1 MMIRSVHER
10 TIGAMPE
17 QIAPLI
23 ADFERIWPTQIAP
36 APRPLGE
43 RLYKTSMMLWQEY
56 DRPGAARAF
65 RVLSPAELHGEHWFE
80 LERVGAGTLVR
91 HTIQGE
97 ALGDYEA
104 IWRDRIEPAHNIIFE
119 AVLDNI
125 DTALAPSASSPRSS
139 ISSTGAP

>member
-36 APRPLGE
+36 APRAQGDG
-43 RLYKTSMMLWQEY
+43 LYQTPMMLWQEY

-65 RVLSPAELHGEHWFE
+65 RVVHPAELQGEHWFD
-80 LERVGAGTLVR
+80 LKPVPNGTLVR
-91 HTIQGE
+91 HTVEGE
-97 ALGDYEA
+97 ALGHYEA
-104 IWRDRIEPAHNIIFE
+104 IWRDRIQPAHDNILE
-119 AVLDNI
+119 GVLDNI
-125 DTALAPSASSPRSS
+125 EAELALAPKVKEREL
-139 ISSTGAP
+139 